1 MTRNHTFLSST
12 VALACVLGA
21 LSIAGCNKN
30 GAPAQSSAGNTTA
43 DNTASADTG
52 NTVAEAGAPAGAIP
66 PTDAAPPAPLPTAPA
81 GAALPPAPPAPVAPP
96 PQAQEQYSYV
106 SQAAS
111 MGAAFAD
118 SPPDYAVDYQDSR
131 PWIWRAGNGAYRVAE
146 AVPGGM
152 RYYYYAAGQTTPF
165 FIQDPQYA
173 YAFTGGGLT
182 IVYDAHG
189 HPLPPGT
196 AASQAAM
203 AGRYLARAKALYQA
217 AAHEQHQA
225 VYLANWR
232 AKQSLVLAQQQQWQA
247 QQQKDAAWRAWNQ
260 AHADQQQATW
270 SREQA
275 LRRRALPRAREPRR
289 RPIAPARR
297 RRRLG
302 NNERRWRKNSDRRRR
317 KRANTK
323 PPRRSRRTSTKRPSP
338 PSANGTRKWSGR
350 AGSDPARSPA
360 PRLHPRLEH
369 HKRPDPV
376 VDRRVSP
383 EVASPDGRHR
393 PGFEHAL
400 SFYH

>member
-1 MTRNHTFLSST
+1 MTRNHTFLSSSA
-12 VALACVLGA
+12 ALACVLGA
-21 LSIAGCNKN
+21 LSLTGCNKN
-30 GAPAQSSAGNTTA
+30 GAPAQSSTA
-43 DNTASADTG
+43 NTATADTG
-52 NTVAEAGAPAGAIP
+52 NTVAEAGAPAGAIA
-66 PTDAAPPAPLPTAPA
+66 PTDATPPAPLPTAPA

-146 AVPGGM
+146 AVPGGL

-165 FIQDPQYA
+165 FVQDPQYA

-182 IVYDAHG
+182 VVYDAHG

-196 AASQAAM
+196 ATSQAAM
-203 AGRYLARAKALYQA
+203 AGRYLARARSLYQA

-225 VYLANWR
+225 VYMANWQ
-232 AKQSLVLAQQQQWQA
+232 AKQNLVLAQQQQWQA

-275 LRRRALPRAREPRR
+275 QRQAYAANLAAAKAQGVAKGTRATEASDRAREAAAQAQQQRTTAAQQQR
-289 RPIAPARR
+289 STAAQAREHQSAAAVQQDKR
-297 RRRLG
+297 KQVVAA
-302 NNERRWRKNSDRRRR
+302 ERERDK
-317 KRANTK
+317 KK
-323 PPRRSRRTSTKRPSP
+323 
-338 PSANGTRKWSGR
+338 
-350 AGSDPARSPA
+350 
-360 PRLHPRLEH
+360 E
-369 HKRPDPV
+369 
-376 VDRRVSP
+376 
-383 EVASPDGRHR
+383 R
-393 PGFEHAL
+393 PGGQ
-400 SFYH
+400 

>member
-1 MTRNHTFLSST
+1 MTRNHTFPSST
-12 VALACVLGA
+12 AALACVLGA

-131 PWIWRAGNGAYRVAE
+131 PWIWRAGNGTYRVAE

-232 AKQSLVLAQQQQWQA
+232 AKQSLVLAQQQQWQV

-275 LRRRALPRAREPRR
+275 LREAYAAKLAAAKAQGVAEGTRATEAADRARETAAQARQQR
-289 RPIAPARR
+289 ATVAQEQRSTAAQAREHQTAAAVQADKHKEAIAA
-297 RRRLG
+297 
-302 NNERRWRKNSDRRRR
+302 ERERDK
-317 KRANTK
+317 KM
-323 PPRRSRRTSTKRPSP
+323 
-338 PSANGTRKWSGR
+338 
-350 AGSDPARSPA
+350 
-360 PRLHPRLEH
+360 E
-369 HKRPDPV
+369 
-376 VDRRVSP
+376 
-383 EVASPDGRHR
+383 R
-393 PGFEHAL
+393 PGGQ
-400 SFYH
+400 